1 MTTRCRITITLPI
14 TDTRTHQSSTHNSH
28 CTHEPTHL
36 AERPSQYSI
45 LFHPVHS
52 TLNHS
57 IIASFKLAGDLD
69 SPRFLP
75 SFMNSTRQIQH
86 CGNTGTHSH
95 NRSLAQNSNTNI
107 SGFQCN
113 RIVYLRF
120 NNTSSHLTSSRSEGI
135 QFGFNHIQFGPIRN
149 QPSRFFFREQ
159 QLHTCTPEWE
169 IAQTNQH
176 NRTLQTRI
184 HSHIQPP
191 KATLRDHP
199 PHPQILPF

>member
-1 MTTRCRITITLPI
+1 
-14 TDTRTHQSSTHNSH
+14 
-28 CTHEPTHL
+28 
-36 AERPSQYSI
+36 
-45 LFHPVHS
+45 
-52 TLNHS
+52 
-57 IIASFKLAGDLD
+57 
-69 SPRFLP
+69 
-75 SFMNSTRQIQH
+75 MNSTRQIQH

-113 RIVYLRF
+113 RIVCPHF
-120 NNTSSHLTSSRSEGI
+120 NNTSSHLTSSSSEGI

-149 QPSRFFFREQ
+149 QPSRFFFRDQ

-191 KATLRDHP
+191 EATLRDHP
-199 PHPQILPF
+199 PHPRFLPFQHLQNTLEPTNKYSKYHPNRAIALDFLRIQLCQ

>member
-1 MTTRCRITITLPI
+1 
-14 TDTRTHQSSTHNSH
+14 
-28 CTHEPTHL
+28 
-36 AERPSQYSI
+36 
-45 LFHPVHS
+45 
-52 TLNHS
+52 
-57 IIASFKLAGDLD
+57 
-69 SPRFLP
+69 
-75 SFMNSTRQIQH
+75 MNSTRQIQH

-199 PHPQILPF
+199 PHPKSFHSNTYRILLNQQANTPNTIPIEQSLSISSESNYVSKR